1 MKIRSDYVT
10 NSSSS
15 SFVIGKKDDEAITI
29 DSVFQTIKEFY
40 KEYLSKRD
48 AVIEYIT
55 NNPKLNIAYQETE
68 DGKYYCFKFLNGDR
82 WNAKNSSIDKSI
94 ERDFGISTWDYFE
107 KDYGWLECQTYQDYE
122 NYWLEK
128 MEKCTD
134 DKNHNI
140 HAPFTI
146 ADFFEEKEINWLHWG
161 GKEIHRIDSKSDILD
176 WYFEYIEEAFKNMES
191 CEKCNHSNWCDRE
204 ECKQQKTFLKD
215 KNIPENKACLYLL
228 GRICVYSECGYIP
241 DYVVEKLSKISEYSC
256 NHMG

>member
-1 MKIRSDYVT
+1 MKIRKDFVT

-15 SFVIGKKDDEAITI
+15 SFIIGKKDDETITI
-29 DSVFQTIKEFY
+29 NSVFLTIKEFY
-40 KEYLSKRD
+40 KEYLLKRD
-48 AVIEYIT
+48 DVVEYIK

-128 MEKCTD
+128 MNITD
-134 DKNHNI
+134 DYRI

-161 GKEIHRIDSKSDILD
+161 GKEIHRIDSKSDIFD
-176 WYFEYIEEAFKNMES
+176 WYFEYIEEAFKNME
-191 CEKCNHSNWCDRE
+191 CEKCSIDWCDYAKCE
-204 ECKQQKTFLKD
+204 QLKTFLKD
-215 KNIPENKACLYLL
+215 KDIPESKVCLYLL
-228 GRICVYSECGYIP
+228 GRICIYSECGYIP
-241 DYVVEKLSKISEYSC
+241 YYVVEKLSEISEYSC
-256 NHMG
+256 DHMG